1 MIRQIEHHKNAFLTK
16 RRRCIELVTALTPP
30 RAMFAARAAAPRA
43 PRATHASR
51 ASFARASLE
60 KTPDFTA
67 QKRKRVSFMP
77 RLLDNNRAKH
87 LTSDIQ
93 TWQRNVQRDI
103 SAVETVRFGDDCFV
117 GEGTEIFAEPGR
129 DVALGDGA
137 RVAARCFIHGPCA
150 IAARASLNANA
161 HIEGGAVGVTI
172 GDDTRIGPRFS
183 AFAFNHVFDDP
194 ETNIREQGVTSQGI
208 TIGKDVWIGASVCVT
223 DGVHIGDHSVVG
235 MGSVVT
241 RDVEPYAVVAGNP
254 ARVIRY
260 RKRPPPK

>member
-103 SAVETVRFGDDCFV
+103 SQRNGQGPDIGPQYRSAVFFQNEAQRETSQKLKDLLIEKGYDVA
-117 GEGTEIFAEPGR
+117 TEILPAAEFYSAENYHQ
-129 DVALGDGA
+129 DYYD
-137 RVAARCFIHGPCA
+137 
-150 IAARASLNANA
+150 NK
-161 HIEGGAVGVTI
+161 GGTPYCHA
-172 GDDTRIGPRFS
+172 PRKLF
-183 AFAFNHVFDDP
+183 
-194 ETNIREQGVTSQGI
+194 
-208 TIGKDVWIGASVCVT
+208 
-223 DGVHIGDHSVVG
+223 
-235 MGSVVT
+235 
-241 RDVEPYAVVAGNP
+241 
-254 ARVIRY
+254 
-260 RKRPPPK
+260 